1 MIDVLLVLLYLFLL
15 IASILL
21 FFHANIRRFLERR
34 RYRQRVY
41 KALHFYAEEND
52 QLLINNCC
60 LILPGE
66 EQATKI
72 DHILLADK
80 YVYVVKDFYQ
90 DGSIYGN
97 LEDPYLFHL
106 DSSGKKEKIANP
118 VVQNRDVIEK
128 LKKLVGVKEDSSLFV
143 NVVCYNKGLLLPPEM
158 VRKEQGLFFLSAN
171 ELEETIQDAE
181 KDEIPPIAHEK
192 SEKLIQML
200 KQRSEGIK
208 SEYRKQGQK
217 IE

>member
-21 FFHANIRRFLERR
+21 FFQSDIRRFFERR

-66 EQATKI
+66 RKATRI

-90 DGSIYGN
+90 DGAIYGN
-97 LEDPYLFHL
+97 LEDPYLFHQ
-106 DSSGKKEKIANP
+106 DSSKKKEKIENP
-118 VVQNRDVIEK
+118 VLENREVIEK
-128 LKKLVGVKEDSSLFV
+128 LKKLIGVEEDSTLFV
-143 NVVCYNKGLLLPPEM
+143 NVVCYNKSLLLPPEM
-158 VRKEQGLFFLSAN
+158 VRKEQGLFFLSTT
-171 ELEETIQDAE
+171 ELEETIKDAE
-181 KDEIPPIAHEK
+181 KDEILPIAHEK

-200 KQRSEGIK
+200 KDRSEGIK

-217 IE
+217 IR